1 MDQRLLKKEEQP
13 LVETLWDYCFEKKDD
28 PFFQWYFQE
37 VFQYDRTLG
46 SFSESGKL
54 KSMLNLSPYKLLLR
68 KKEIPVSYIV
78 GVATWPEYRG
88 QGEVKKLLKEA
99 FVTMRQWKESLAI
112 LMPSRPEF
120 YYPLDFQLYN
130 QHLKC
135 KIPMKEL
142 RELISRQGYFVEV
155 EEKDIFSLD
164 VLYKQAYL
172 SYNGKVLRTPEKWKR
187 WIQGNQIEGGKA
199 YLYFSKENNT
209 AEGYIFYGIHD
220 RVFKISEWAGITPEA
235 RFGLMQFCYQHRAQ
249 ADFAEFDIPT
259 DDSLQYLLPEI
270 KERVALFPF
279 MTSRIVDISSLIENL
294 PWENEGEVVVR
305 ILDPLLEWNQG
316 NFLWQV
322 RGGRATFQQTKREAE
337 FEITIGGFSQWLFG
351 EVNSRILIQAGF
363 LKKGSLETYEILDQW
378 MPKSPT
384 YINEYF

>member
-1 MDQRLLKKEEQP
+1 MDRRLLKREEQP
-13 LVETLWDYCFEKKDD
+13 QAEDLWDYCFEKRED

-99 FVTMRQWKESLAI
+99 FMIMRQWKENLAI

-135 KIPMKEL
+135 KIPMEEL
-142 RELISRQGYFVEV
+142 RRLTSRQGYLKEI
-155 EEKDIFSLD
+155 EEKDISSLEA
-164 VLYKQAYL
+164 LYQEAYFA
-172 SYNGKVLRTPEKWKR
+172 YEGKTLRSQEKWKR
-187 WIQGNQIEGGKA
+187 WIRGNQIEGGKA
-199 YLYFSKENNT
+199 YLFYNDKDDL
-209 AEGYIFYGIHD
+209 EGYLFYGIHQ
-220 RVFKISEWAGITPEA
+220 RVLKISEWVGVTPEA
-235 RFGLMQFCYQHRAQ
+235 RSGLLEFCYQHRAQ
-249 ADFAEFDIPT
+249 ADFVEFDIPT
-259 DDSLQYLLPEI
+259 DDSLQYLLPET
-270 KERVALFPF
+270 KERVGIFPF
-279 MTSRIVDISSLIENL
+279 MTSRIVDISSLIENIS
-294 PWENEGEVVVR
+294 WKEEGEVVIRV
-305 ILDPLLEWNQG
+305 LDPLLEWNQG
-316 NFLWQV
+316 NFLWQAKD
-322 RGGRATFQQTKREAE
+322 GRATFQRTEREAE
-337 FEITIGGFSQWLFG
+337 LEITIGGFSQWLFG
-351 EVNSRILIQAGF
+351 EVDSRILVQAGF
-363 LKKGSLETYEILDQW
+363 LKNGSLEACKILDRW